1 MNLNIGVFATVA
13 GLVGAVLFSQSQRP
27 AAMPELNGAVGWLNS
42 GPLTAKSLR
51 GKVVLIDFWT
61 YTCINSLRPMPYV
74 KSWAAKYE
82 NAGLVVIGVHTPE
95 FSFEHERPNVE
106 WATRTFNI
114 GFPVAIDS
122 AYNVWQAFRNEA
134 WPAQYI
140 VDGKAEIRYRH
151 YGEGEYVEIERVI
164 QKLLKE
170 NGAANVAEDTV
181 FVSGVGAEAAPSND
195 QRTPETYVGYRQ
207 AENFA
212 STEKLA
218 RDSRRTYTTPGSLSL
233 NQWGLVGSWNV
244 GPEAAVLQAVSG
256 KVVFR
261 FHARDLNLILA
272 PAKDGKEVRF
282 KITLDG
288 AAPGDNN
295 GVDTGADGSGEIRE
309 PRMYQLIRQ
318 KGLPIADRTFEIEFL
333 DPGAQVLDFTFG

>member
-1 MNLNIGVFATVA
+1 MNLKIGVFAIVA

-27 AAMPELNGAVGWLNS
+27 ATMPELNGAVGWLNS
-42 GPLTAKSLR
+42 GPLTARSLR
-51 GKVVLIDFWT
+51 GKVVLVNFWT

-74 KSWAAKYE
+74 KSWAAKYKD
-82 NAGLVVIGVHTPE
+82 AGLVVIGVHTPE

-122 AYNVWQAFRNEA
+122 DYNVWQAFHNEA

-140 VDGKAEIRYRH
+140 VDGKGAIRYRH
-151 YGEGEYVEIERVI
+151 YGEGEYVEMERVI

-170 NGAANVAEDTV
+170 NGAANVPADIV
-181 FVSGVGAEAAPSND
+181 SVSGAGVEAAPSND

-212 STEKLA
+212 SPEKVA
-218 RDSRRTYTTPGSLSL
+218 RDSRRTYTGPASPSL
-233 NQWGLVGSWNV
+233 NQWGLVGSWDV
-244 GPEAAVLQAVSG
+244 GPEAAVPQAVPG

-272 PAKDGKEVRF
+272 PAKDGKPVRF

-288 AAPGDNN
+288 GTPGDNN
-295 GVDTGADGSGEIRE
+295 GVDAGADGNGEIRE

-318 KGLPIADRTFEIEFL
+318 KRLPIIDHTFEIEFL
-333 DPGAQVLDFTFG
+333 DSGAQVLDFTFG

>member
-1 MNLNIGVFATVA
+1 MNLKIGVFAVVA

-27 AAMPELNGAVGWLNS
+27 TAMPELNGAVGWLNS

-51 GKVVLIDFWT
+51 GKVVLVNFWT

-74 KSWAAKYE
+74 KNWAAKYKD
-82 NAGLVVIGVHTPE
+82 AGLVVIGVHTPE

-114 GFPVAIDS
+114 VFPVAIDS
-122 AYNVWQAFRNEA
+122 DYNIWQAFHNEA

-140 VDGKAEIRYRH
+140 VDGKGEIGYRH
-151 YGEGEYVEIERVI
+151 YGEGEYAEMERFI

-170 NGAANVAEDTV
+170 NGATSIDENLVPA
-181 FVSGVGAEAAPSND
+181 SGTGIEAAPGND
-195 QRTPETYVGYRQ
+195 QRSPETYVGYRQ
-207 AENFA
+207 AEHFA
-212 STEKLA
+212 SSEKLA
-218 RDSRRTYTTPGSLSL
+218 RDSRRTYTTPSSLSL

-244 GPEAAVLQAVSG
+244 GPEAAVLQAGSG

-272 PAKDGKEVRF
+272 PAKDGKAVRF

-288 AAPGDNN
+288 AAPGDDN

>member
-1 MNLNIGVFATVA
+1 V
-13 GLVGAVLFSQSQRP
+13 LV
-27 AAMPELNGAVGWLNS
+27 N
-42 GPLTAKSLR
+42 
-51 GKVVLIDFWT
+51 FWT

-74 KSWAAKYE
+74 KSWAAKYKD
-82 NAGLVVIGVHTPE
+82 AGLVVIGVHTPE

-106 WATRTFNI
+106 WATRTFSI

-122 AYNVWQAFRNEA
+122 DYNIWQAFHNEA

-140 VDGKAEIRYRH
+140 VDGKGEIRYRH
-151 YGEGEYVEIERVI
+151 YGEGEYVEMERVI

-181 FVSGVGAEAAPSND
+181 SVSGAGAEAAPSND

-212 STEKLA
+212 SPEKVA
-218 RDSRRTYTTPGSLSL
+218 RDSLRTYAAPASPSL

-244 GPEAAVLQAVSG
+244 GPEAAVLQAAPG

-261 FHARDLNLILA
+261 FHSRDLHLILA
-272 PAKDGKEVRF
+272 PTKDGKPVRF
-282 KITLDG
+282 KVTLDG
-288 AAPGDNN
+288 VAPGDNN
-295 GVDTGADGSGEIRE
+295 GVDTGADGNGEIRE

-318 KGLPIADRTFEIEFL
+318 KGFPIRDRTFEIEFL
-333 DPGAQVLDFTFG
+333 EPGAQVLDFTFG

>member
-1 MNLNIGVFATVA
+1 MNLKIGVFAIVA

-51 GKVVLIDFWT
+51 GKVVLVNFWT

-74 KSWAAKYE
+74 KSWAAKYKDS
-82 NAGLVVIGVHTPE
+82 GLVVFGVHTPE

-106 WATRTFNI
+106 WATRTFDI
-114 GFPVAIDS
+114 VFPVAIDS
-122 AYNVWQAFRNEA
+122 DYYVWQAFYNEA

-140 VDGKAEIRYRH
+140 VDGKGEIRYRH
-151 YGEGEYVEIERVI
+151 YGEGEYVEMERVI

-170 NGAANVAEDTV
+170 NSAANVAEDIV
-181 FVSGVGAEAAPSND
+181 SVSGAGAEAAPSND

-207 AENFA
+207 AENFT
-212 STEKLA
+212 SPEKVA
-218 RDSRRTYTTPGSLSL
+218 RDSRRTYSSPAAPSL

-244 GPEAAVLQAVSG
+244 GSEAAVLQAVPG
-256 KVVFR
+256 KIVFR
-261 FHARDLNLILA
+261 FHARDLNLIMA
-272 PAKDGKEVRF
+272 PAKDGKPVRF

-288 AAPGDNN
+288 AASGDNN
-295 GVDTGADGSGEIRE
+295 GVDTGADGNGEIRE

-318 KGLPIADRTFEIEFL
+318 KRFPIIDHTFEIEFL
-333 DPGAQVLDFTFG
+333 DPGAQVLDVTFG